1 MRVLASIVAAIL
13 IALVAASLEDPN
25 HALRPSL
32 VGARSAIPSLVGGPH
47 LMSPDPHIGSWP
59 AGALQTSP
67 PVGPR
72 ASPVGTAD
80 ILVLLIE
87 FTDIVHEPTHDQ
99 TFFDRFFN
107 DTSPGARSMRMF
119 YAEASYGALTINATI
134 VPMWF
139 VSSRAMAYYGQD
151 GSSGVDAANG
161 PIYNLV
167 TEAVRTADPFVNFTA
182 FDTDHNGVVDHL
194 MIVHAGVGQESHAN
208 QTDLIWSHSWV
219 VGGPSLIVDG
229 VQVSGYTMVSED
241 SPLGV
246 SVHEFGHDL
255 GLPDLYDTDYSS
267 DGAGIWDVMSEG
279 AWNGAPRGSS
289 PAMFSAWSKIRLG
302 WFTPTFG
309 PFDVVA
315 DTPIPAIE
323 THAFAY
329 RLDTVV
335 SPSEYFLIENRE
347 PIDFDA
353 ALPAHGLLIWH
364 VDDSRPN
371 NNDDAHRLLDL
382 EEMDEGVNG
391 DRPTDAGDPWHD
403 TAVGFGPD
411 TNPSSFAYG
420 PIPTK
425 WRVRDI
431 SAIGDPMTATIL
443 YSVPTDVAVQEIRA
457 PSMVPLG
464 ASVTGRVVVRNE
476 GAGRADPR
484 LFVRVYR
491 DSISPANLVLQE
503 NRTLAL
509 AFGDTTL
516 VNVTFS
522 ASALARYLID
532 AAAAI
537 AGDAIPSDDERI
549 VHVSTNTF
557 AFRDDMEAGAGNW
570 TVGGMPQDNPRW
582 SLLNASAG
590 NGSAH
595 GGSFAWRFG
604 FGSNATLSPASPSWR
619 ALTSAAVNVTAPAF
633 LIFYHRFDF
642 TNGTDSASPGNSHA
656 TVEVR
661 YGAGPWAVLGTFSGR
676 SLQWGGVSIPL
687 APPVLPTTV
696 QLRFNATAGD
706 MPGRGG
712 WWIDDVAI
720 ATRGLA
726 HAVVLLPPSLAADAV
741 VGTFASAGL
750 KLANVGDFEDAFLLN
765 ASVPAGWVALFAP
778 PGGLPTLANR
788 TVVVGPDR
796 DTTIGFAILVPP
808 GAAPGSYVA
817 TVYSAGPMNAKAS
830 AMITIAVPG
839 ESTGGFVIVAAIA
852 GSLGV
857 AVALVGFLMWRRRSR
872 RPPT

>member
-1 MRVLASIVAAIL
+1 MRVLAWIVAAIL
-13 IALVAASLEDPN
+13 IAPLAVALEDPDRS
-25 HALRPSL
+25 LRPSL
-32 VGARSAIPSLVGGPH
+32 VAARSAIPSPVGGPH
-47 LMSPDPHIGSWP
+47 LMSPDPHVGSWP
-59 AGALQTSP
+59 AGTVQGSP
-67 PVGPR
+67 LVGPR

-87 FTDIVHEPTHDQ
+87 FTDVVHEPTHDQ

-107 DTSPGARSMRMF
+107 DSSPGAPSMRAF

-139 VSSRAMAYYGQD
+139 VSSRTMSYYGQD

-194 MIVHAGVGQESHAN
+194 MIVHAGAGQESHAN

-267 DGAGIWDVMSEG
+267 DGAGIWDVMSQG
-279 AWNGAPRGSS
+279 VWNGAPRGSS

-302 WFTPTFG
+302 WLTPTYG
-309 PFDVVA
+309 PFDFAA

-323 THAFAY
+323 THAFVY
-329 RLDTVV
+329 RLPAVV
-335 SPSEYFLIENRE
+335 SPTEYFLIENRE
-347 PIDFDA
+347 PIHFDA

-431 SAIGDPMTATIL
+431 SAIGDPMTATVL

-464 ASVTGRVVVRNE
+464 ASVTARVVVRNE
-476 GAGRADPR
+476 GAGRADAR

-491 DSISPANLVLQE
+491 DSISPGNLVLQE

-516 VNVTFS
+516 VNVSFS

-537 AGDAIPSDDERI
+537 GGDAIPSDDERI

-557 AFRDDMEAGAGNW
+557 AFRDDMEAGVGNW
-570 TVGGMPQDNPRW
+570 TVGGLPQDNPRW

-595 GGSFAWRFG
+595 GGAFAWRFG
-604 FGSNATLSPASPSWR
+604 FGSNATLTPANPPWR
-619 ALTSAAVNVTAPAF
+619 ALSSAVINVTDPAF
-633 LIFYHRFDF
+633 LSYYHRFDF
-642 TNGTDSASPGNSHA
+642 TNGTDSASPGSSHA

-661 YGAGPWAVLGTFSGR
+661 YGAGPWAVLATYSGR

-687 APPVLPTTV
+687 APPVMPTAM
-696 QLRFNATAGD
+696 QIRFNATAGD

-720 ATRGLA
+720 ATRGLT

-741 VGTFASAGL
+741 AGTFASASL
-750 KLANVGDFEDAFLLN
+750 KVANVGDFEDSLLVN
-765 ASVPAGWVALFAP
+765 AAVLLGWVALFAP

-796 DTTIGFAILVPP
+796 DAAIGLAILVPP
-808 GAAPGSYVA
+808 GTAPGSYVA
-817 TVYSAGPMNAKAS
+817 TVYSAGPMDANAS
-830 AMITIAVPG
+830 ATITIAVRG
-839 ESTGGFVIVAAIA
+839 ESTVGFVIVAGIA
-852 GSLGV
+852 GILGV
-857 AVALVGFLMWRRRSR
+857 AVALVGFLLWRRRTR